1 MPHDWEAAMS
11 SDSGAAQMRTAS
23 LARLGRREFL
33 GTATLAG
40 LGGALAACGGTSSS
54 TKQTGQQGHLD
65 KTATLN
71 FTMSTTIPGLDPQKW
86 WNGAAACGQIALF
99 EPLLFVD
106 PYTQKLVPQL
116 ASALPVVSNGGLTY
130 TFKLRPGIKF
140 TNGLPLTSADVKY
153 SFERLVIPS
162 FGSEASSLYTTLAIK
177 GMSDVLNQKAKT
189 LSGITTPDPHTV
201 VFDFDYPDSA
211 FIYLIGLNLAGV
223 VPMSMVEAVGDS
235 KFNWAPVG
243 TGPFTADVVNQQ
255 SQIMLRRNT
264 KYWNPLVPK
273 YGAVNWQMGV
283 DDSLSMIR
291 IESGQQDMM
300 YDPVPSG
307 YVQNV
312 LSNPTYQRDGQAV
325 RTPQNNCY
333 WLSLSLK
340 DPLLKDIRVR
350 QAIAMAIDKPRIL
363 QVMNNLGHVANGG
376 FFSPLSPY
384 YQAGLAYS
392 YNVAKAKALIA
403 QAKVPPGATVK
414 MWSSNRFPYQ
424 AAGQVVQA
432 NLAAIGIKAEFV
444 PMEYNAFVSFTGNSP
459 PGILIWAWEL
469 GYPSGSYIVDSA
481 FTTSAMKAGCC
492 NYPWYSSQNVD
503 QLAVEAHRSTN
514 ASDIVGIYR
523 QIDKV
528 IVQDQVL
535 WVPLIYPIRLDFVS
549 ARVRDFQAS
558 VGGGEDQSRF
568 FYKYGLT

>member
-1 MPHDWEAAMS
+1 M
-11 SDSGAAQMRTAS
+11 
-23 LARLGRREFL
+23 
-33 GTATLAG
+33 
-40 LGGALAACGGTSSS
+40 LAACGGTSSGS
-54 TKQTGQQGHLD
+54 TSAGQNGQLD
-65 KTATLN
+65 RTATLN

-86 WNGAAACGQIALF
+86 WNGAAACGQLVLF

-116 ASALPVVSNGGLTY
+116 ASALPVVSNNGLTY
-130 TFKLRPGIKF
+130 TFKLRPGVKF
-140 TNGLPLTSADVKY
+140 SNGLPLTSADVKY

-201 VFDFDYPDSA
+201 VFDFDFPDSA
-211 FIYLIGLNLAGV
+211 FIYLIAQNLAGV
-223 VPMSMVEAVGDS
+223 VPMSLVEDVGFS
-235 KFNWAPVG
+235 KFNWSPVG
-243 TGPFTADVVNQQ
+243 TGPFTADVVNEQ
-255 SQIMLRRNT
+255 SHIMLRRNT
-264 KYWNPLVPK
+264 KYWNPSVPK
-273 YGAVNWQMGV
+273 YGAVNWQMGI

-312 LSNPTYQRDGQAV
+312 LGNPTYQRDRQAV
-325 RTPQNNCY
+325 KTPQDNCY

-376 FFSPLSPY
+376 FFAPLSPY
-384 YQAGLAYS
+384 YQDGLAYGF
-392 YNVAKAKALIA
+392 NVAKAKALMA
-403 QAKVPPGATVK
+403 QAKVPAGASVK
-414 MWSSNRFPYQ
+414 MWSSNRFPYL
-424 AAGQVVQA
+424 AVGQVVQA
-432 NLAAIGIKAEFV
+432 NLAAIGIKVEFV

-481 FTTSAMKAGCC
+481 FTTTAQKEGCC
-492 NYPWYSSQNVD
+492 NYPWYSSHNVD
-503 QLAVEAHRSTN
+503 QLAVDAHRSTN
-514 ASDIVGIYR
+514 PGDIVGIYK
-523 QIDKV
+523 QIDKI
-528 IVQDQVL
+528 IVQEQVL
-535 WVPLIYPIRLDFVS
+535 WVPLIYPTRLDLVS

-558 VGGGEDQSRF
+558 VGGGEDQPRF

>member
-1 MPHDWEAAMS
+1 MS
-11 SDSGAAQMRTAS
+11 SDSGAVQMRTAG
-23 LARLGRREFL
+23 RLGRRELL
-33 GTATLAG
+33 GTAALAG
-40 LGGALAACGGTSSS
+40 LGGVLAACGGTSSGS
-54 TKQTGQQGHLD
+54 SPAGQHGHLD

-86 WNGAAACGQIALF
+86 WNGAAACGQLALF
-99 EPLLFVD
+99 EPLLSVD
-106 PYTQKLVPQL
+106 PYTQKLAPRL
-116 ASALPVVSNGGLTY
+116 ARALPVVSNGGLRY
-130 TFKLRPGIKF
+130 TFKLRPGVKF
-140 TNGLPLTSADVKY
+140 SNGLPLTSADVKY

-177 GMSDVLNQKAKT
+177 GMADVVNQKAKA
-189 LSGITTPDPHTV
+189 LSGITTPDPQTV
-201 VFDFDYPDSA
+201 VFDFDHPDSA
-211 FIYLIGLNLAGV
+211 FIYLIAQNLAGV
-223 VPMSMVEAVGDS
+223 VPMSLVKDVGFS

-243 TGPFTADVVNQQ
+243 TGPFTADVINQQ

-264 KYWNPLVPK
+264 GYWNPSVPG
-273 YGAVNWQMGV
+273 YGAVNWQMGIA
-283 DDSLSMIR
+283 DSLSMIR

-312 LSNPTYQRDGQAV
+312 LGNPTYQRDGQVV
-325 RTPQNNCY
+325 RTPQDNCY

-340 DPLLKDIRVR
+340 DPLLKDVRVR

-376 FFSPLSPY
+376 FFAPLSPY
-384 YQAGLAYS
+384 YQDGLAYS
-392 YNVAKAKALIA
+392 YNVGKARALIAKAK
-403 QAKVPPGATVK
+403 VPAGASVK
-414 MWSSNRFPYQ
+414 MWSSNRFPYL
-424 AAGQVVQA
+424 AVGQVVQA
-432 NLAAIGIKAEFV
+432 NLAAIGIKVEFV
-444 PMEYNAFVSFTGNSP
+444 PMEYSAFVSFTGNSP

-481 FTTSAMKAGCC
+481 FTTTAEKGGCC

-503 QLAVEAHRSTN
+503 QLATEAHRSTN
-514 ASDIVGIYR
+514 PSEIVGIYK
-523 QIDKV
+523 QIDKI

-535 WVPLIYPIRLDFVS
+535 WIPLIYPIRLDLVS

-558 VGGGEDQSRF
+558 VGGGEDQPRF

>member
-1 MPHDWEAAMS
+1 MS
-11 SDSGAAQMRTAS
+11 SDFGAAQIGSAG

-33 GTATLAG
+33 GTAALAG
-40 LGGALAACGGTSSS
+40 LGGVLAACSGTSSS
-54 TKQTGQQGHLD
+54 TTAGQQGHLN
-65 KTATLN
+65 KSATLN

-86 WNGAAACGQIALF
+86 WNGAAACGQLALF

-140 TNGLPLTSADVKY
+140 TNDLPLTSADVKY

-162 FGSEASSLYTTLAIK
+162 YGSEASSLYTTLAIK
-177 GMSDVLNQKAKT
+177 GMSDVLNQKTKT

-201 VFDFDYPDSA
+201 VFDFDHPDSA

-223 VPMSMVEAVGDS
+223 VPMSMVEAVGFS

-243 TGPFTADVVNQQ
+243 TGPFTADVINEQ

-264 KYWNPLVPK
+264 KYWNPSVPK
-273 YGAVNWQMGV
+273 YSAVNWQMGV

-325 RTPQNNCY
+325 KTHQNNCY

-384 YQAGLAYS
+384 YQDGLAYS
-392 YNVAKAKALIA
+392 HNVAKAKALIA
-403 QAKVPPGATVK
+403 QAKVPAGATVK
-414 MWSSNRFPYQ
+414 MWSSNRFPYL
-424 AAGQVVQA
+424 AVGQVVQA

-444 PMEYNAFVSFTGNSP
+444 PMEYNAFVSFTGGSP

-481 FTTSAMKAGCC
+481 FTTGAMKAGCC
-492 NYPWYSSQNVD
+492 NYPWYSSQNID

-514 ASDIVGIYR
+514 TSDIDGIYR